1 MNTRAAIM
9 NETPCFFQNGGY
21 RLFGMVHAPT
31 SPATGRGWV
40 FCHPFAEEKLWAQ
53 RVYVS
58 CARELAARGSW
69 VVRFDA
75 MGNGDSDGSFSES
88 SVESGVSDIRCA
100 INLLQESAGRDVSV
114 GLLGLR
120 FGATLAALVAEDHP
134 AVRALVAWEPIL
146 DGARYMQETL
156 RVNLTT
162 QTAVYKEIRHN
173 RDDLVRMMKDGHT
186 VNVDGYDLS
195 YAWYEQAS
203 AIKLAESA
211 KRFAGSGL
219 IVQIGKEG
227 QPVRP
232 DLQAFQSTYARAE
245 IRQAVEEP
253 FWREIKR
260 WYGEAPNLFATTRDW
275 MEGSGS

>member
-1 MNTRAAIM
+1 
-9 NETPCFFQNGGY
+9 
-21 RLFGMVHAPT
+21 
-31 SPATGRGWV
+31 
-40 FCHPFAEEKLWAQ
+40 
-53 RVYVS
+53 
-58 CARELAARGSW
+58 
-69 VVRFDA
+69 
-75 MGNGDSDGSFSES
+75 
-88 SVESGVSDIRCA
+88 
-100 INLLQESAGRDVSV
+100 
-114 GLLGLR
+114 
-120 FGATLAALVAEDHP
+120 
-134 AVRALVAWEPIL
+134 
-146 DGARYMQETL
+146 MQETL

-173 RDDLVRMMKDGHT
+173 REDLVRMMKDGHT